1 MNVSKTASSTAGLS
15 LAAALVLP
23 AAPAIA
29 APAAD
34 SDIHISEIAYTFST
48 DFIEVAAD
56 PGTDISGW
64 TFGSVTRGGSVQA
77 QENTVTVPEDTTV
90 GDSGAVAIDVS
101 ITNSVKAGSAADGEY
116 GSSAFVID
124 DDGELVDFQQIG
136 GVVDG
141 KGVTGTKNTFTP
153 APVIGQEAEPTG
165 ATAAS
170 GQSIQLTGD
179 AWKSAAPTPNA
190 LPDSSDDGDDDG
202 DDGETPEGVT
212 PIADIQGTGDAS
224 PIQGKTVTTRG
235 VVTAA
240 YPEGGLNGYY
250 IQTPGTGGADRAD
263 GAASDGIFVYS
274 PDTVADTNI
283 DDHVEVT
290 GTVSEHYGQTQISVS
305 ASGLKT
311 VDEPAEAVK
320 PVEDA
325 FPAGDEKRESLEGM
339 LLQPSESLTVAD
351 NYNTNTY
358 GEVVLA
364 TGEGTLDQ
372 PTDVH
377 RPGTPEAKA
386 LEAEN
391 LDREVV
397 LDDGATVNF
406 LKADKDIPLPYLN
419 KEDPVRVGAQANFTS
434 PVVLGFDHEKW
445 RFQPTTRL
453 TGDNAEAV
461 QPTSFTDTRTE
472 TPEAVGGQVSLASF
486 NVLNYFTTTG
496 DQLDGCQY
504 YDDREGNHIT
514 VRGGCDARGA
524 ANVESLERQETKI
537 VTAINKLD
545 ASVVSLMEI
554 ENSAAFGKDRDD
566 ALATLVK
573 RLNEAAGSE
582 KWDFVD
588 SPAAVPSDEDVIR
601 TALIYQPAEV
611 APQNEST
618 ILDDQ
623 DAFSNAR
630 EPLSQAFAP
639 KDGTGE
645 IEKDETFVTIS
656 NHFKSKGSGSGPGNE
671 DSGDGQ
677 GASNAD
683 RVKQAEALVGFA
695 GDQQEAANSDLVYLL
710 GDFNSYTQEDPMQV
724 FYEAGY
730 KDIAAEKTDESTY
743 VYGSRTG
750 SLDHVLALDASDEA
764 DGAGTD
770 ATAFDSV
777 TGADVWNINS
787 VESLALEYSRF
798 NYNIADLFAP
808 DQFRASDHDP
818 VVVGLFD
825 PSDEG
830 GDDDAGADAADN
842 ADGSSDHPGGKNAGK
857 NGGKNGNH
865 WGNRDGDHPGGKN
878 AGKNGHHNGW

>member
-1 MNVSKTASSTAGLS
+1 
-15 LAAALVLP
+15 
-23 AAPAIA
+23 
-29 APAAD
+29 
-34 SDIHISEIAYTFST
+34 
-48 DFIEVAAD
+48 
-56 PGTDISGW
+56 
-64 TFGSVTRGGSVQA
+64 
-77 QENTVTVPEDTTV
+77 
-90 GDSGAVAIDVS
+90 
-101 ITNSVKAGSAADGEY
+101 
-116 GSSAFVID
+116 
-124 DDGELVDFQQIG
+124 
-136 GVVDG
+136 
-141 KGVTGTKNTFTP
+141 
-153 APVIGQEAEPTG
+153 
-165 ATAAS
+165 
-170 GQSIQLTGD
+170 
-179 AWKSAAPTPNA
+179 
-190 LPDSSDDGDDDG
+190 
-202 DDGETPEGVT
+202 
-212 PIADIQGTGDAS
+212 
-224 PIQGKTVTTRG
+224 
-235 VVTAA
+235 
-240 YPEGGLNGYY
+240 
-250 IQTPGTGGADRAD
+250 
-263 GAASDGIFVYS
+263 
-274 PDTVADTNI
+274 
-283 DDHVEVT
+283 
-290 GTVSEHYGQTQISVS
+290 
-305 ASGLKT
+305 
-311 VDEPAEAVK
+311 
-320 PVEDA
+320 
-325 FPAGDEKRESLEGM
+325 
-339 LLQPSESLTVAD
+339 
-351 NYNTNTY
+351 
-358 GEVVLA
+358 
-364 TGEGTLDQ
+364 
-372 PTDVH
+372 
-377 RPGTPEAKA
+377 
-386 LEAEN
+386 
-391 LDREVV
+391 
-397 LDDGATVNF
+397 
-406 LKADKDIPLPYLN
+406 
-419 KEDPVRVGAQANFTS
+419 
-434 PVVLGFDHEKW
+434 
-445 RFQPTTRL
+445 
-453 TGDNAEAV
+453 
-461 QPTSFTDTRTE
+461 
-472 TPEAVGGQVSLASF
+472 
-486 NVLNYFTTTG
+486 
-496 DQLDGCQY
+496 
-504 YDDREGNHIT
+504 
-514 VRGGCDARGA
+514 
-524 ANVESLERQETKI
+524 
-537 VTAINKLD
+537 
-545 ASVVSLMEI
+545 MEI

-695 GDQQEAANSDLVYLL
+695 GDQQEATNSDLVYLL

-798 NYNIADLFAP
+798 NYNVSDLFAP